1 MAKCKNE
8 KFMSTLGFNKLN
20 KNVEVDFD
28 VQRNL
33 PDCQK
38 ISAGKYISTTA
49 SSARFDRFKIPKN
62 QFECMQGS
70 CVNSGTLYNE
80 GADTVYKFKLDASE
94 FAAGVLT
101 FYTLGTTGIV
111 KVAISASSAFA
122 NADEYSVD
130 LAAMAHGD
138 DGYSAV
144 VVDLTQTPTDIGN
157 GWSGEG
163 EAIYVRIGV
172 ASNATG
178 DAVVCE
184 DDIPCVGLS
193 TIAMFE
199 SMDDFAVSTHV
210 IARCLTGI
218 DGSFDLDVAEQTCF
232 KTGQFD
238 TSDLSGIEKTV
249 SFRAI
254 TPNYW
259 RLNPLYNKGSMTQ
272 AWDKETVEVTVKA
285 LTGTKYGYVKLDDI
299 DQSEC
304 GFISIQALY
313 DCRESMNIADAVL
326 ERLAIPSKIDMDE
339 DHYQLI
345 DNGDGTTM
353 ILFNNVHVGRD
364 VLISYPKVVD
374 VVDSFEITDENV
386 NEVRTRMTYVKCYTD
401 GSKYRFVFNNV
412 LITSFP
418 DALTEDD
425 DAEGELTINIQR
437 DADGRFGYAYRILG

>member
-8 KFMSTLGFNKLN
+8 KFMSTIGFSKLN

-38 ISAGKYISTTA
+38 ISASKYVSTTA
-49 SSARFDRFKIPKN
+49 TNPRYDRFRIPKN
-62 QFECMQGS
+62 QFECMQGA
-70 CVNSGTLYNE
+70 CVNSGTLMLSAE
-80 GADTVYKFKLDASE
+80 ASTVYKFKLDATE

-101 FYTLGTTGIV
+101 FYALGTTGNATV
-111 KVAISASSAFA
+111 LISDSAEFT
-122 NADEYSVD
+122 NADQYTAD
-130 LAAMAHGD
+130 LADAAHGS

-144 VVDLTQTPTDIGN
+144 VVDLTQTPTDVGT

-163 EAIYVRIGV
+163 EAIYVKITLS
-172 ASNATG
+172 AAT
-178 DAVVCE
+178 
-184 DDIPCVGLS
+184 GLS

-210 IARCLTGI
+210 IARCLTSV

-232 KTGQFD
+232 KTGQYD
-238 TSDLSGIEKTV
+238 ISDLSGFEKTV

-259 RLNPLYNKGSMTQ
+259 RLLPLYNKGNLTK
-272 AWDKETVEVTVKA
+272 AWDKETVEMTVKA
-285 LTGTKYGYVKLDDI
+285 LTGTDYGYVTLDDI
-299 DQSEC
+299 DQNEC

-313 DCRESMNIADAVL
+313 DCRESQNNADAML
-326 ERLAIPSKIDMDE
+326 ERLAIPSKVDMDE

-345 DNGDGTTM
+345 DNGDGSTT
-353 ILFNNVHVGRD
+353 ILFNSVHIGRD
-364 VLISYPKVVD
+364 ILISYPKVVD
-374 VVDSFEITDENV
+374 VIDSFEITDENV
-386 NEVRTRMTYVKCYTD
+386 NEVRTRMSYVKCYTD
-401 GSKYRFVFNNV
+401 GTKYRFVFNNV
-412 LITSFP
+412 LVTSFP
-418 DALTEDD
+418 DALSEDD
-425 DAEGELTINIQR
+425 DAEGEFTISIQR

>member
-8 KFMSTLGFNKLN
+8 KFMSTIGFSKLN

-49 SSARFDRFKIPKN
+49 VSPRFDRFKIPKN

-70 CVNSGTLYNE
+70 CVNTGTLYVTA
-80 GADTVYKFKLDASE
+80 GAEEVYKFKLDATE

-101 FYTLGTTGIV
+101 FYALGTTGNAEV
-111 KVAISASSAFA
+111 TISDDSAFT
-122 NADEYSVD
+122 NADKYTIS
-130 LAAMAHGD
+130 LADMAHGD
-138 DGYSAV
+138 DGYTAV
-144 VVDLTQTPTDIGN
+144 VVDLTQTPSDVGT
-157 GWSGEG
+157 GWSAQG
-163 EAIYVRIGV
+163 EAIYVKV
-172 ASNATG
+172 KLSAAT
-178 DAVVCE
+178 
-184 DDIPCVGLS
+184 GLS
-193 TIAMFE
+193 TLAFFE

-210 IARCLTGI
+210 IARCLTGV
-218 DGSFDLDVAEQTCF
+218 DGSFDLDVAEETCF
-232 KTGQFD
+232 RKGQYD
-238 TSDLSGIEKTV
+238 VSDLSGIEKTV

-259 RLNPLYNKGSMTQ
+259 RLNPMYRKGSLAK
-272 AWDKETVEVTVKA
+272 AWDKETVEMTIKA
-285 LTGTKYGYVKLDDI
+285 LTGTDYGYVTLDDI

-313 DCRESMNIADAVL
+313 DCRESQNLADALL
-326 ERLAIPSKIDMDE
+326 ERLSIPSKIDMDE

-353 ILFNNVHVGRD
+353 ILFNAVHIGRD
-364 VLISYPKVVD
+364 ILISYPKVVD
-374 VVDSFEITDENV
+374 VVDSFEITDEMV
-386 NEVRTRMTYVKCYTD
+386 NEVRTRMTYVKCHTD
-401 GSKYRFVFNNV
+401 GTKYRFVFNNV

-418 DALTEDD
+418 DAISEDD
-425 DAEGELTINIQR
+425 DAEGEITINIQR
-437 DADGRFGYAYRILG
+437 DADGRFGYAYRIVG